1 MASDDSSHP
10 STQTTVS
17 GLKLFMSFLR
27 LGLVSFGGPA
37 MVAYIGDLA
46 VKRKNWISED
56 TFKDGVGLCQSL
68 PGATAMQTAAYVGL
82 RAGGRV
88 GSLAS
93 FAGFGLPA
101 FVLMIVFSVL
111 YQQARHVPTAISAFN
126 GLNVIVVALVANA
139 TVGFGKSSL
148 KTWRDV
154 LLAIGTGALIV
165 FAVSPV
171 RVIVCAA
178 LAGIVLYRNDLRI
191 DRRRSA
197 DKDMRLWRSVRFA
210 IVSIGAVTGGLV
222 FCVLVRRDLF
232 ELARLMIKVD
242 LFAFGGGF
250 VSVPLMFNE
259 VVHVRHWM
267 DTQTFMDGIALGQ
280 ITPGPIVITATF
292 VGYQV
297 AGLPGAIAATIGI
310 FSPSFIM
317 VNLAV
322 PYFDRL
328 QRSAV
333 FKRALRGV
341 LACFVGLLLA
351 VTIRMGLAVSWSFLS
366 FAIAAAAFA
375 ALRFGIDI
383 LWVALAGVVVSCL
396 LL

>member
-1 MASDDSSHP
+1 MINNNGSHADRP
-10 STQTTVS
+10 TTVS
-17 GLKLFMSFLR
+17 GLKLFLSFLR

-46 VKRKNWISED
+46 VKKKNWISEE
-56 TFKDGVGLCQSL
+56 TFEDGVGLCQSL

-111 YQQARHVPTAISAFN
+111 YQQATQMPMAISAFK

-154 LLAIGTGALIV
+154 LLAIATGALIV

-178 LAGIVLYRNDLRI
+178 LAGILLYRNALRI
-191 DRRRSA
+191 DRHGSA
-197 DKDMRLWRSVRFA
+197 DKDTKLWRSVRFA
-210 IVSIGAVTGGLV
+210 IVSIGIITGGLAL
-222 FCVLVRRDLF
+222 CVLVRRDLF
-232 ELARLMIKVD
+232 ELTRLMIKVD

-250 VSVPLMFNE
+250 ASVPLMFHE

-267 DTQTFMDGIALGQ
+267 DPQAFMDGIALGQ

-328 QRSAV
+328 QRSVV

-341 LACFVGLLLA
+341 LVCFVGLLLA

-366 FAIAAAAFA
+366 LAIAAAAFA
-375 ALRFGIDI
+375 ALRLGVDI